1 LRRRTLKECLIEL
14 VPDRKRVALSLAV
27 ISALV
32 FGLLIPERI
41 LVAVSPS
48 LDHRIFV
55 VAKGSTPD
63 EIRKGDYVVFT
74 VRSRFIKN
82 GTPSRLLKKVSCVT
96 GEKLET
102 RGRQY
107 YCDGAYLGMAKWYT
121 LKGDPIDSFVYSG
134 TVPEG
139 ALFVTGRHVDSFD
152 SRYLGFI
159 ERRNVEGIAHPLL

>member
-1 LRRRTLKECLIEL
+1 MRRKTLKKCLTEL
-14 VPDRKRVALSLAV
+14 VPDPKRVALSLAV

-41 LVAVSPS
+41 VVAVSPS
-48 LDHRIFV
+48 LDHRVFV
-55 VAKGSTPD
+55 VAKRFAPD
-63 EIRKGDYVVFT
+63 EIRKGDYVLFT
-74 VRSRFIKN
+74 VRSPYIKS
-82 GTPSRLLKKVSCVT
+82 GKPSRLLKRVSCVS
-96 GEKLET
+96 GETLET

-107 YCDGAYLGMAKWYT
+107 YCDGAYLGMAKWYS
-121 LKGDPIDSFVYSG
+121 LKGEPIDSFVYSG
-134 TVPEG
+134 TVPDG